1 MEYIQFLTKLIELVL
16 FVFLSIAVVYITFF
30 GFAAYIPRKNK
41 PLKDKL
47 IRKFAVLIP
56 GYKEDLVI
64 IQVAADALKQDY
76 PADKFEV
83 IVIADSFKPE
93 TLAELRKL
101 PIRVVEVVFEVSKK
115 SKALNKC
122 MEIIGDD
129 YDIALVLDADNM
141 MEPNVLNKLNDAFSR
156 GFVAV
161 QGHRMAKNTNTNFA
175 ILDAIS
181 EEINNHIFRK
191 GHRAV
196 GLSSALIGSGMAVDY
211 GLYKKLMANIDSVGE
226 DKELEMKLL
235 KGNFCIEYLEDAW
248 VYDEKTQ
255 KPEVFVNQRRRWIA
269 AQLSHFRD
277 FFFDGL
283 KQFVTNGNL
292 DYFIKVIQMIQPPR
306 ILLIGFLFIL
316 AILSLLLTLLFP
328 LAYMEF
334 FVIEYRYWLVIFAIA
349 LITLIVSVPGKFY
362 NSRTFI
368 ALLSLPKGF
377 MMMMLSLMRI
387 KGATKRFIHTTH
399 THSAEETSKQKKS

>member
-16 FVFLSIAVVYITFF
+16 FAFFSIAVVYITVF
-30 GFAAYIPRKNK
+30 GIAAYLPRKTRAPKTN
-41 PLKDKL
+41 
-47 IRKFAVLIP
+47 IVRKFAVLIP
-56 GYKEDLVI
+56 GYKEDMVI
-64 IQVAADALKQDY
+64 VQVAADALKQNY
-76 PADKFEV
+76 PRDRFDV

-93 TLAELRKL
+93 TLSELRKL
-101 PIRVVEVVFEVSKK
+101 PIRVEVVVFEVSKK

-122 MEIIGDD
+122 MQSIGDE
-129 YDIALVLDADNM
+129 YDVALILDADNL
-141 MEPNVLNKLNDAFSR
+141 MEPDVISQINDAFNC
-156 GFVAV
+156 GYVAV

-191 GHRAV
+191 GHRAL

-211 GLYKKLMANIDSVGE
+211 KLYKTLMAGIDSVGE

-235 KGNFCIEYLEDAW
+235 KGEYRIEYLENAH

-269 AQLSHFRD
+269 AQISHFRD

-283 KQFVTNGNL
+283 KQFVLKGNL

-306 ILLIGFLFIL
+306 ILLIGFLFI
-316 AILSLLLTLLFP
+316 
-328 LAYMEF
+328 
-334 FVIEYRYWLVIFAIA
+334 IA
-349 LITLIVSVPGKFY
+349 LITSVLNLLFPVLYNNFFVLEYNIWVVLFLIALLILIISVPRKFY
-362 NSRTFI
+362 NKRTYK
-368 ALLSLPKGF
+368 ALFSLPKGF

-387 KGATKRFIHTTH
+387 KGATKKFIHTTH
-399 THSAEETSKQKKS
+399 THSDVPPKPNRS

>member
-16 FVFLSIAVVYITFF
+16 FAFFSIAVVYITVF
-30 GFAAYIPRKNK
+30 GIAAYLPRKTRAPKTN
-41 PLKDKL
+41 
-47 IRKFAVLIP
+47 IVRKFAVLIP
-56 GYKEDLVI
+56 GYKEDMVI
-64 IQVAADALKQDY
+64 VQVAADALKQNY
-76 PADKFEV
+76 PRDRFDV

-93 TLAELRKL
+93 TLSELRKL
-101 PIRVVEVVFEVSKK
+101 PIRVEVVVFEVSKK

-122 MEIIGDD
+122 MQSIGDE
-129 YDIALVLDADNM
+129 YDVALILDADNL
-141 MEPNVLNKLNDAFSR
+141 MEPDVISQINDAFNC
-156 GFVAV
+156 GYVAV

-191 GHRAV
+191 GHRAL

-211 GLYKKLMANIDSVGE
+211 KLYKTLMAGIDSVGE

-235 KGNFCIEYLEDAW
+235 KGEYRIEYLENAH

-269 AQLSHFRD
+269 AQISHFRD

-283 KQFVTNGNL
+283 KQFVLKGNL

-306 ILLIGFLFIL
+306 ILLIGFLFI
-316 AILSLLLTLLFP
+316 
-328 LAYMEF
+328 
-334 FVIEYRYWLVIFAIA
+334 IA
-349 LITLIVSVPGKFY
+349 LITLVLNLLFPVLYNNFFILEYNIWVVLFLIALLILIISVPRKFY
-362 NSRTFI
+362 NKRTYK
-368 ALLSLPKGF
+368 ALFSLPKGF

-387 KGATKRFIHTTH
+387 KGATKKFIHTTH
-399 THSAEETSKQKKS
+399 THSDVPPKPNRS